1 MSHIRNV
8 GLQRISY
15 SNKTGACQAQT
26 LQQKPSQFH
35 QKAGPVLGSKKRAPF
50 GGPFSMLTL
59 RAIPFPIWNPKK
71 VSIFPAQNWGFF
83 LLFFVVAVALVQWR
97 PMKAAWF
104 CALLFDPRF
113 GGQNCLSCG
122 GSLERGWKLQVQR
135 RSNLSRERLPPA
147 AR

>member
-1 MSHIRNV
+1 MEPSFTQPGNCIVRFPSVRWMKTHCSIIFQPVLWGVIKELYRL
-8 GLQRISY
+8 LQKWSL
-15 SNKTGACQAQT
+15 NNDM
-26 LQQKPSQFH
+26 LQQGELRVVGCEKEDPTWVH
-35 QKAGPVLGSKKRAPF
+35 LDSKE
-50 GGPFSMLTL
+50 GWVEWMHLC
-59 RAIPFPIWNPKK
+59 I
-71 VSIFPAQNWGFF
+71 
-83 LLFFVVAVALVQWR
+83 QWR